1 MLEQFVF
8 VDNYCSQNFIITMNT
23 YISHTWR
30 VCVYWDGKEEREI
43 SCLVTSDSIVKINV
57 LCSLL
62 LSVVCLFLKVIV
74 LFFAESVCDWQI

>member
-8 VDNYCSQNFIITMNT
+8 IENYSSRNFMITMIT
-23 YISHTWR
+23 YISHAWR
-30 VCVYWDGKEEREI
+30 VCVYWDGKGEREI
-43 SCLVTSDSIVKINV
+43 GCLVMSDSIVKINV

-74 LFFAESVCDWQI
+74 LFFAESVCVWQI